1 MDTVVACSTPFGSSA
16 IAIVRISGPKVK
28 KVVSLLQKKEK
39 NFKHNT
45 PFLSPLLDEDLSVF
59 DEALINIF
67 FGPSSYTGE
76 DLAEISS
83 HGNPI
88 IIEKI
93 ISLSCLYGC
102 RVAEPGEFTKR
113 AYLNNKM
120 DMSQAEAVSS
130 LIASKSLAGTKLS
143 YKNLGGELAD
153 QILSIKN
160 NIISTI
166 GEFEFNLDISEE
178 DLQPNLIK
186 NSIKKIHALEKR
198 LGLSLEGFK
207 KTNLLTVGASVVIAG
222 PTNAGKSTLFNHL
235 LDKER
240 AITSSVPGTTRD
252 VLQDTINL
260 GGVPVVLKDT
270 AGIRKT
276 KNTVEK
282 IGVDKAFK
290 QISSADVVI
299 FLGKKP
305 KKSILDER
313 FIYVL
318 NKIDLKKKFSG
329 DYDIKI
335 SALKGKNIKEL
346 TKMVLSLLSA
356 RGKDSNIILTSKRQ
370 VENIGGARD
379 FLKKSVAGLERG
391 KSLELVVEDLNSS
404 LSFLDN
410 ITKKTTKDD
419 ILSSI
424 FSSFCVGK

>member
-186 NSIKKIHALEKR
+186 NSIKKIHTLEKR
-198 LGLSLEGFK
+198 LGMSLEGFK

-335 SALKGKNIKEL
+335 SALKEKNIKEL
-346 TKMVLSLLSA
+346 TKIVLSLLSA

>member
-28 KVVSLLQKKEK
+28 KIISLLQKKEK

-59 DEALINIF
+59 DEALINVF

-346 TKMVLSLLSA
+346 TRMILSLLSA

>member
-260 GGVPVVLKDT
+260 SGVPVVLKDT

-346 TKMVLSLLSA
+346 TKIVLSLLSS

-379 FLKKSVAGLERG
+379 FLKKSVTGLERG

>member
-39 NFKHNT
+39 KFKHNT

-178 DLQPNLIK
+178 DLQPSLIK

-222 PTNAGKSTLFNHL
+222 PTNAGKSTLFNRL

-252 VLQDTINL
+252 VLQATINL

>member
-67 FGPSSYTGE
+67 FGPSSYTSE

-260 GGVPVVLKDT
+260 SGVPVVLKDT

>member
-260 GGVPVVLKDT
+260 GGVPIVLKDT

>member
-1 MDTVVACSTPFGSSA
+1 MDTVVACSTPFVSSA
-16 IAIVRISGPKVK
+16 IATVRISGPKTK
-28 KVVSLLQKKEK
+28 NVVARLQKTEK
-39 NFKHNT
+39 KFKHNT
-45 PFLSPLLDEDLSVF
+45 PFLSPLLDVDLSIF

-76 DLAEISS
+76 DLAEISC

-88 IIEKI
+88 IIEKVV
-93 ISLSCLYGC
+93 SLSCLYGC

-120 DMSQAEAVSS
+120 DLSQAEAVSS

-143 YKNLGGELAD
+143 YKNLGGGLAE

-160 NIISTI
+160 NIISVV

-186 NSIKKIHALEKR
+186 NSIKKIRSLEKN
-198 LGLSLEGFK
+198 LGLALEGFK
-207 KTNLLTVGASVVIAG
+207 KTNLLMSGASVVIAG
-222 PTNAGKSTLFNHL
+222 PTNAGKSTLFNRL
-235 LDKER
+235 LDEER
-240 AITSSVPGTTRD
+240 AITSSIPGTTRD

-260 GGVPVVLKDT
+260 RGIPVVLKDT

-276 KNTVEK
+276 KSSIEK
-282 IGVDKAFK
+282 IGMKK
-290 QISSADVVI
+290 TSEQILAANVVI
-299 FLGKKP
+299 FLGKKE
-305 KKSILDER
+305 KKEESDPR

-318 NKIDLKKKFSG
+318 NKIDLKKKVSG
-329 DYDIKI
+329 SYDIKI
-335 SALKGKNIKEL
+335 SALKGKNIKKL
-346 TKMVLSLLSA
+346 ADAVLGRLSEQ
-356 RGKDSNIILTSKRQ
+356 GKDSNIILTSKRQ
-370 VENIGGARD
+370 KENVVGSRR
-379 FLKKSVAGLERG
+379 FLKKSLEGLKRG
-391 KSLELVVEDLNSS
+391 SSLELVVEDLNSS

-419 ILSSI
+419 ILSSV

>member
-120 DMSQAEAVSS
+120 DISQAEAVSS

-260 GGVPVVLKDT
+260 SGVPVVLKDT

>member
-28 KVVSLLQKKEK
+28 KIISLLQKKEK

-59 DEALINIF
+59 DEALINVF

-120 DMSQAEAVSS
+120 DLSQAEAVSS

-379 FLKKSVAGLERG
+379 FLKKSVVGLERG

>member
-1 MDTVVACSTPFGSSA
+1 M
-16 IAIVRISGPKVK
+16 
-28 KVVSLLQKKEK
+28 LQKKEK

-260 GGVPVVLKDT
+260 SGVPVVLKDT

>member
-222 PTNAGKSTLFNHL
+222 PTNAGQSTLFNHL

-260 GGVPVVLKDT
+260 SGVPVVLKDT

>member
-16 IAIVRISGPKVK
+16 IAIVRISGPRVK

-153 QILSIKN
+153 QILFIKN

-166 GEFEFNLDISEE
+166 GEFEFNLDVSEE

>member
-1 MDTVVACSTPFGSSA
+1 MDTGVACSTPFGSSA

-28 KVVSLLQKKEK
+28 KIISLLQKKEK

-59 DEALINIF
+59 DEALINVF

-346 TKMVLSLLSA
+346 TKIVLSLLSS

>member
-207 KTNLLTVGASVVIAG
+207 KTNLLTVGANVVIAG

>member
-260 GGVPVVLKDT
+260 GGVPVILKDT

-379 FLKKSVAGLERG
+379 FLKKSVVGLERG